1 MAALA
6 ALNLLLAVLTGGR
19 MGIVACFVLAL
30 AWVWLAGPL
39 SIRGGRLASGA
50 LGLATAAV
58 LLLLSVTLVEGYH
71 LGDLEGVFSLTG
83 RDTLWLHYLDQL
95 LASPLFGRGL
105 GAGLLGRSYYDLPH
119 NEYLRL
125 LVEGGICGF
134 VLFGGAVVLWGR
146 EVVARIAPA
155 ERAFAG
161 ALLIALAVYA
171 LTDNILTMP
180 AGLVPFVYLALLLG
194 EPAAAAPLSGAP
206 QASPA
211 PAAPRG
217 DLLRAHRAADEG
229 QVAARHRVVAPGCQL
244 EPQVGLDQVRR
255 DAHALGVHPTKVI
268 LGIGIALLGRQS
280 VEAQRQRRVLRHAL
294 AEGVEAAEPEL
305 RLGLTLLRER
315 RPGLARRGV
324 VAAIERLATLLEI
337 GRRCRRP
344 PEHQS
349 RHQACHHDPR
359 PIRHARQSS
368 LAGARR

>member
-1 MAALA
+1 VVLLAAQSLLLADLDPRIGVGTMAQAALDLALPWLLVHLVVAPGERTRLALLLALLAAGCVAAGALLHLTEVRGLYFGSAHRGLRLHGASNAGWLACLAFAGFAIALNEAVQRRHRGMAALA
-6 ALNLLLAVLTGGR
+6 ALNLLLAALTGGR
-19 MGIVACFVLAL
+19 MGIVACVVLAL

-125 LVEGGICGF
+125 LLEGGICGF
-134 VLFGGAVVLWGR
+134 ALYGGAVVLWGR

-155 ERAFAG
+155 ERAFVS

-194 EPAAAAPLSGAP
+194 EPAAAAPLSGEP

-211 PAAPRG
+211 PAAPPR
-217 DLLRAHRAADEG
+217 RS
-229 QVAARHRVVAPGCQL
+229 APG
-244 EPQVGLDQVRR
+244 
-255 DAHALGVHPTKVI
+255 
-268 LGIGIALLGRQS
+268 
-280 VEAQRQRRVLRHAL
+280 
-294 AEGVEAAEPEL
+294 
-305 RLGLTLLRER
+305 
-315 RPGLARRGV
+315 
-324 VAAIERLATLLEI
+324 
-337 GRRCRRP
+337 
-344 PEHQS
+344 
-349 RHQACHHDPR
+349 
-359 PIRHARQSS
+359 SS
-368 LAGARR
+368 SGG